1 MELVIVLLIGL
12 CVGLA
17 VGAGL
22 GWLARAMRPVE
33 LPEPAEPVED
43 PAIAQA
49 RHERVVAEIRH
60 EEAAARARV
69 EADLAGAAASIEGLR
84 EHLATA
90 QQAMR
95 DTETRHRE
103 QLAGT
108 QQAMR
113 ETETRHRDDLRKRE
127 VADQGE
133 SKVLQKLAPVAAQL
147 KDMQAKVL
155 DLEKQRSEQHGDLA
169 AQIRATRQS
178 AEQSKMAA
186 ETLSSALRNNSVRG
200 AYGEL
205 QLKTLVESA
214 GLLNRIDY
222 SMQESITADSGARR
236 PDMVIKLPGR
246 KQVAIDSK
254 VPFSAFI
261 DSFRDDIS
269 EKERTSL
276 QAQHAKQVRAHVDA
290 LAGKEYWT
298 GLPISPEYTIA
309 FIPSEAILNTALE
322 ADPTLLEYAFGRG
335 IVLATPVNLW
345 ATLKTVALTWK
356 QEDLAENAQELV
368 ELGRELYKRLGKL
381 SEHVSKLGRSI
392 ETTVRSYNDFAGS
405 LEGRVLVT
413 ARKLDGIDEAKMLGE
428 VKQIDADARRL
439 TAAEFTAFE
448 DLDRPEIEPA
458 MVEGETLFADD
469 EQTG

>member
-1 MELVIVLLIGL
+1 MELVVVLIVGVLL
-12 CVGLA
+12 GLA
-17 VGAGL
+17 VGWLLGRAPQTPAGQ
-22 GWLARAMRPVE
+22 GAA
-33 LPEPAEPVED
+33 PAVLE
-43 PAIAQA
+43 A
-49 RHERVVAEIRH
+49 RHAQIVAELRH
-60 EEAAARARV
+60 TEGAARAQI
-69 EADLAGAAASIEGLR
+69 EQDLAEARATVGGLR
-84 EHLATA
+84 E
-90 QQAMR
+90 
-95 DTETRHRE
+95 
-103 QLAGT
+103 QL
-108 QQAMR
+108 
-113 ETETRHRDDLRKRE
+113 E
-127 VADQGE
+127 VAKVQYAEMVERQRQDAAKRGADEQTE

-147 KDMQAKVL
+147 KDMQQKVL

-186 ETLSSALRNNSVRG
+186 ETLSAALRNNSVRG

-222 SMQESITADSGARR
+222 SMQESISADSGARR

-269 EKERTSL
+269 EAERKSL
-276 QAQHAKQVRAHVDA
+276 QAQHAKQVRGHVDA
-290 LAGKEYWT
+290 LANKEYWT
-298 GLPISPEYTIA
+298 GLPVSPEYTIA
-309 FIPSEAILNTALE
+309 FIPSEAILNTALD
-322 ADPTLLEYAFGRG
+322 ADPTLLEYAFSRG

-368 ELGRELYKRLGKL
+368 DLGRELYKRLGKL
-381 SEHVSKLGRSI
+381 SDHVSKLGRSI

-413 ARKLDGIDEAKMLGE
+413 ARKLDGIDEARMLGE
-428 VKQIDADARRL
+428 VKQIEGDTRRL
-439 TAAEFTAFE
+439 TASEFAA
-448 DLDRPEIEPA
+448 LDETGVGRPELDFEQIGLPVVDDAE
-458 MVEGETLFADD
+458 ET
-469 EQTG
+469 G

>member
-12 CVGLA
+12 FVGLA
-17 VGAGL
+17 AGAGL
-22 GWLARAMRPVE
+22 GWLARAMRPVD
-33 LPEPAEPVED
+33 LAEPLEPVED
-43 PAIAQA
+43 PEVVQA
-49 RHERVVAEIRH
+49 RHERVVAEVRH
-60 EEAAARARV
+60 DEAAARARV

-90 QQAMR
+90 QQS
-95 DTETRHRE
+95 
-103 QLAGT
+103 
-108 QQAMR
+108 MR
-113 ETETRHRDDLRKRE
+113 ETEARHRDDLRKRE
-127 VADQGE
+127 ATDQGE

-169 AQIRATRQS
+169 AQIRATRHS

-222 SMQESITADSGARR
+222 SMQESISADSGARR

-269 EKERTSL
+269 EKERASL
-276 QAQHAKQVRAHVDA
+276 QAQHAKAVRAHVDA

-298 GLPISPEYTIA
+298 GLPVSPEFTIA

-413 ARKLDGIDEAKMLGE
+413 ARKLDGIDEARMLGE

-448 DLDRPEIEPA
+448 DLERAEVEPEMIE
-458 MVEGETLFADD
+458 GKTLFSDD
-469 EQTG
+469 EQAG

>member
-1 MELVIVLLIGL
+1 MVLLIGL
-12 CVGLA
+12 LVGVALGGA
-17 VGAGL
+17 VGWLL
-22 GWLARAMRPVE
+22 GRTRVA
-33 LPEPAEPVED
+33 AEPEVVEVAED
-43 PAIAQA
+43 PALVEERHQHALAQA
-49 RHERVVAEIRH
+49 RAEHQHAIVQVRA
-60 EEAAARARV
+60 EEAAVRAQI
-69 EADLAGAAASIEGLR
+69 ENTLATANESVRGLR
-84 EHLATA
+84 EQLATA
-90 QQAMR
+90 QQQFREAV
-95 DTETRHRE
+95 DQHRAE
-103 QLAGT
+103 A
-108 QQAMR
+108 
-113 ETETRHRDDLRKRE
+113 RKRE
-127 VADQGE
+127 AAEAGE
-133 SKVLQKLAPVAAQL
+133 SKVLQQLAPVASQIR
-147 KDMQAKVL
+147 DMQQKVL
-155 DLEKQRSEQHGDLA
+155 DLEKQRSQQHGDLA

-269 EKERTSL
+269 DKERAEL
-276 QAQHAKQVRAHVDA
+276 QTEHAKKVRGHVDA

-309 FIPSEAILNTALE
+309 FIPSEAILNTALD
-322 ADPTLLEYAFGRG
+322 ADPTLLEYAFSRG

-368 ELGRELYKRLGKL
+368 DLGRELYKRLGKL
-381 SEHVSKLGRSI
+381 SDHVSKLGRSI

-439 TAAEFTAFE
+439 TATEFTAFD
-448 DLDRPEIEPA
+448 DLERPEIEA
-458 MVEGETLFADD
+458 EIVDGDTRFSED
-469 EQTG
+469 EQTA

>member
-1 MELVIVLLIGL
+1 MVLLIGL
-12 CVGLA
+12 LVGLA

-33 LPEPAEPVED
+33 IAEPAEPVED
-43 PAIAQA
+43 PAVTQA
-49 RHERVVAEIRH
+49 RHERIVAEIRH
-60 EEAAARARV
+60 EESAARARV
-69 EADLAGAAASIEGLR
+69 ESDLAAASASLEGLR
-84 EHLATA
+84 EHLAVA
-90 QQAMR
+90 QQQMR

-108 QQAMR
+108 QQQMR

-127 VADQGE
+127 VAEQGE

-169 AQIRATRQS
+169 AQIRATRHS

-222 SMQESITADSGARR
+222 STQESITADSGARR
-236 PDMVIKLPGR
+236 PDMVIRLPGR

-261 DSFRDDIS
+261 DSFREDIS
-269 EKERTSL
+269 DKERASL

-290 LAGKEYWT
+290 LASKEYWT

-309 FIPSEAILNTALE
+309 FIPNEAILNTALE

-381 SEHVSKLGRSI
+381 SDHVSKLGRSI

-439 TAAEFTAFE
+439 TAAEFTAFD
-448 DLDRPEIEPA
+448 DLERPEIEPRI
-458 MVEGETLFADD
+458 VEGETLFSDND
-469 EQTG
+469 QTG

>member
-1 MELVIVLLIGL
+1 MELVLVLVIGL
-12 CVGLA
+12 LLGL
-17 VGAGL
+17 VV
-22 GWLARAMRPVE
+22 GWLLGRAPQTGADHGT
-33 LPEPAEPVED
+33 EPAVLE
-43 PAIAQA
+43 A
-49 RHERVVAEIRH
+49 RHAMIVAELRH
-60 EEAAARARV
+60 AEGAARAQI
-69 EADLAGAAASIEGLR
+69 EQDLAEARATVGGLR
-84 EHLATA
+84 EQLEVAKTQYA
-90 QQAMR
+90 
-95 DTETRHRE
+95 EIVERHRQDAAKRGADE
-103 QLAGT
+103 QT
-108 QQAMR
+108 
-113 ETETRHRDDLRKRE
+113 
-127 VADQGE
+127 E

-147 KDMQAKVL
+147 KDMQQKVL

-186 ETLSSALRNNSVRG
+186 ETLSAALRNNSVRG

-222 SMQESITADSGARR
+222 SMQESISADSGARR

-269 EKERTSL
+269 ETERKTL
-276 QAQHAKQVRAHVDA
+276 QAQHAKQVRGHVDA
-290 LAGKEYWT
+290 LAHKEYWT
-298 GLPISPEYTIA
+298 GLPVSPEYTIA
-309 FIPSEAILNTALE
+309 FIPSEAILNTALD
-322 ADPTLLEYAFGRG
+322 ADPTLLEYAFSRG

-356 QEDLAENAQELV
+356 QEDLTENAQELV
-368 ELGRELYKRLGKL
+368 DLGRELYKRLGKL
-381 SEHVSKLGRSI
+381 SDHVSKLGRSI

-413 ARKLDGIDEAKMLGE
+413 ARKLDGIDEARMLGE
-428 VKQIDADARRL
+428 VKQIEGDTRRL
-439 TAAEFTAFE
+439 TASEFAALE
-448 DLDRPEIEPA
+448 DVERPEVDYEQIGLP
-458 MVEGETLFADD
+458 VADD
-469 EQTG
+469 AEETG

>member
-1 MELVIVLLIGL
+1 METLLM
-12 CVGLA
+12 LA
-17 VGAGL
+17 VGLVLGGVL
-22 GWLARAMRPVE
+22 GWMVGRTPRTESGVDPAVLEARHAAVVSQVRHDEALARAEVE
-33 LPEPAEPVED
+33 QQL
-43 PAIAQA
+43 
-49 RHERVVAEIRH
+49 
-60 EEAAARARV
+60 AAARASV
-69 EADLAGAAASIEGLR
+69 EGLR
-84 EHLATA
+84 EQLVQA
-90 QQAMR
+90 QEQHR
-95 DTETRHRE
+95 LTLETHRNE
-103 QLAGT
+103 IRQ
-108 QQAMR
+108 R
-113 ETETRHRDDLRKRE
+113 E
-127 VADQGE
+127 AAAQGE

-147 KDMQAKVL
+147 KDMQQKVL
-155 DLEKQRSEQHGDLA
+155 DLEKQRSQQHGDLA

-186 ETLSSALRNNSVRG
+186 ETLSAALRNNSVRG

-222 SMQESITADSGARR
+222 SVQESISADSGARR

-261 DSFRDDIS
+261 DSFREDIS
-269 EKERTSL
+269 ETERKSL
-276 QAQHAKQVRAHVDA
+276 QAQHAKQVRSHVDA

-298 GLPISPEYTIA
+298 GLPVSPEYTIA
-309 FIPSEAILNTALE
+309 FIPSEAILNTALD

-368 ELGRELYKRLGKL
+368 DLGRELYKRLGKL

-413 ARKLDGIDEAKMLGE
+413 ARKLDGIDEARLLGE
-428 VKQIDADARRL
+428 VKQIEGDTRRL
-439 TAAEFTAFE
+439 TASEFTALE
-448 DLDRPEIEPA
+448 QTGIARPEIDFEQVGLPI
-458 MVEGETLFADD
+458 ADD
-469 EQTG
+469 DERTA

>member
-1 MELVIVLLIGL
+1 MDLVIVLLIGL
-12 CVGLA
+12 LVGVA
-17 VGAGL
+17 L
-22 GWLARAMRPVE
+22 GWLVRAARPV
-33 LPEPAEPVED
+33 PVAEPVEMPEPVED

-49 RHERVVAEIRH
+49 RHDRVVAELRA
-60 EEAAARARV
+60 EEAAVRARV
-69 EADLAGAAASIEGLR
+69 EGDLCGARASIEGLR
-84 EHLATA
+84 EHLQAA
-90 QQAMR
+90 QQQLR
-95 DTETRHRE
+95 DTETRHR
-103 QLAGT
+103 
-108 QQAMR
+108 
-113 ETETRHRDDLRKRE
+113 DDTRKRE
-127 VADQGE
+127 VAEQAE

-147 KDMQAKVL
+147 KDMQQKVL

-186 ETLSSALRNNSVRG
+186 ETLSAALRNNSVRG

-269 EKERTSL
+269 DKERATL
-276 QAQHAKQVRAHVDA
+276 QGQHAKQVRGHVDA

-381 SEHVSKLGRSI
+381 SDHVSKLGRSI

-428 VKQIDADARRL
+428 VKQIDADPRRL
-439 TAAEFTAFE
+439 TATEFTAFD
-448 DLDRPEIEPA
+448 DLERAEIPA
-458 MVEGETLFADD
+458 EVVQGETLFAEDD
-469 EQTG
+469 QTA

>member
-1 MELVIVLLIGL
+1 MDPVIVLLIGL
-12 CVGLA
+12 VVGVAL
-17 VGAGL
+17 GGL
-22 GWLARAMRPVE
+22 VGWLLRGAAPVQE
-33 LPEPAEPVED
+33 VEVEVGED
-43 PAIAQA
+43 PALVEA
-49 RHERVVAEIRH
+49 RHQHALAEVRA
-60 EEAAARARV
+60 EEAAARSTLEHELTAARATV
-69 EADLAGAAASIEGLR
+69 EQDLAAERASTTGL
-84 EHLATA
+84 
-90 QQAMR
+90 
-95 DTETRHRE
+95 RE
-103 QLAGT
+103 QLASV
-108 QQAMR
+108 QQQLR
-113 ETETRHRDDLRKRE
+113 DTVEQHRAEARKRE
-127 VADQGE
+127 ATEAGE

-155 DLEKQRSEQHGDLA
+155 DLEKQRSQQHGDLA

-222 SMQESITADSGARR
+222 SLQESITADSGARR

-269 EKERTSL
+269 DKERKDL
-276 QAQHAKQVRAHVDA
+276 QSQHAKQVRQHVDA

-298 GLPISPEYTIA
+298 GLAVSPEYTIA
-309 FIPSEAILNTALE
+309 FIPNEAILNAALE
-322 ADPTLLEYAFGRG
+322 ADPNLMEYAFGRG
-335 IVLATPVNLW
+335 IVLATPINLW

-381 SEHVSKLGRSI
+381 SEHVAKLGRSI

-413 ARKLDGIDEAKMLGE
+413 ARKLDGIDEAKMLGQ
-428 VKQIDADARRL
+428 VPQIEADTRRL
-439 TAAEFTAFE
+439 TATEFTAFE
-448 DLDRPEIEPA
+448 DLERPEIDPA
-458 MVEGETLFADD
+458 LADGGTLFDD
-469 EQTG
+469 AEDDQAV

>member
-1 MELVIVLLIGL
+1 MELIAVLLIGL
-12 CVGLA
+12 LVGG
-17 VGAGL
+17 VV
-22 GWLARAMRPVE
+22 GWLFARSRVE
-33 LPEPAEPVED
+33 ETDVVD
-43 PAIAQA
+43 PALLEAQHA
-49 RHERVVAEIRH
+49 TAISQLRH
-60 EEAAARARV
+60 EEALTRTELEKRLAEALTTVSNLNERISAAESQYRETV
-69 EADLAGAAASIEGLR
+69 ERHRHEAQQRAAAE
-84 EHLATA
+84 
-90 QQAMR
+90 
-95 DTETRHRE
+95 
-103 QLAGT
+103 
-108 QQAMR
+108 
-113 ETETRHRDDLRKRE
+113 
-127 VADQGE
+127 QGE

-147 KDMQAKVL
+147 KDMQQKVL

-178 AEQSKMAA
+178 AEQSKLAA
-186 ETLSSALRNNSVRG
+186 ETLSAALRNNSVRG

-222 SMQESITADSGARR
+222 STQESISADSGARR

-261 DSFRDDIS
+261 DSFREDIS
-269 EKERTSL
+269 ETERKAL
-276 QAQHAKQVRAHVDA
+276 QAQHAKAVRAHVDA

-298 GLPISPEYTIA
+298 GLPVSPEYTIA
-309 FIPSEAILNTALE
+309 FIPSEAILNTALD

-368 ELGRELYKRLGKL
+368 DLGRELYKRLGKL

-413 ARKLDGIDEAKMLGE
+413 ARKLDGVDEAKMLGE
-428 VKQIDADARRL
+428 VKQIEGDTRRL
-439 TAAEFTAFE
+439 TASEFLS
-448 DLDRPEIEPA
+448 LDETGIARPEIDFEQIGLP
-458 MVEGETLFADD
+458 TLDAESDV
-469 EQTG
+469 G

>member
-1 MELVIVLLIGL
+1 MELIVVLVSGLLVGLVVGWLIGRAPGQGSEPAVL
-12 CVGLA
+12 EARHATMVAELKHEEGALRAKIEQDLA
-17 VGAGL
+17 E
-22 GWLARAMRPVE
+22 ARATV
-33 LPEPAEPVED
+33 
-43 PAIAQA
+43 
-49 RHERVVAEIRH
+49 
-60 EEAAARARV
+60 
-69 EADLAGAAASIEGLR
+69 GGL
-84 EHLATA
+84 
-90 QQAMR
+90 
-95 DTETRHRE
+95 RE
-103 QLAGT
+103 QLAAART
-108 QQAMR
+108 QYDEIVQ
-113 ETETRHRDDLRKRE
+113 RHRQDADKRAATE
-127 VADQGE
+127 QTE

-147 KDMQAKVL
+147 KDMQQKVL

-186 ETLSSALRNNSVRG
+186 ETLSAALRNNSVRG

-222 SMQESITADSGARR
+222 SMQESITADTGARR

-254 VPFSAFI
+254 VPFSSFI

-269 EKERTSL
+269 EAERKTF
-276 QAQHAKQVRAHVDA
+276 QTQHAKQVRGHVDA

-322 ADPTLLEYAFGRG
+322 ADPTLLEYAFSRG

-356 QEDLAENAQELV
+356 QEDLADNAQELV
-368 ELGRELYKRLGKL
+368 DLGRELYKRLGKM
-381 SEHVSKLGRSI
+381 SDHVSKLGRSI
-392 ETTVRSYNDFAGS
+392 ETTVRSYNDFAGT
-405 LEGRVLVT
+405 LESRVLVT

-428 VKQIDADARRL
+428 VKQIEADPRRL
-439 TAAEFTAFE
+439 TASEFAV
-448 DLDRPEIEPA
+448 LDETGVGRPE
-458 MVEGETLFADD
+458 LDF
-469 EQTG
+469 EQIGLPVDSAEEQAG

>member
-1 MELVIVLLIGL
+1 METLLV
-12 CVGLA
+12 LA
-17 VGAGL
+17 VGLVL
-22 GWLARAMRPVE
+22 GVVVGWLLARATRVGQ
-33 LPEPAEPVED
+33 LGVD
-43 PAIAQA
+43 PQLLESRHVAALMQVRHDEMVARSDLEQKFAAAQA
-49 RHERVVAEIRH
+49 SV
-60 EEAAARARV
+60 
-69 EADLAGAAASIEGLR
+69 EGLR
-84 EHLATA
+84 EQLVLAQDQHRQTVEA
-90 QQAMR
+90 HR
-95 DTETRHRE
+95 NETRQRE
-103 QLAGT
+103 ASA
-108 QQAMR
+108 QA
-113 ETETRHRDDLRKRE
+113 
-127 VADQGE
+127 E
-133 SKVLQKLAPVAAQL
+133 SKVLEKLAPVAAQL
-147 KDMQAKVL
+147 RDMQQKVV
-155 DLEKQRSEQHGDLA
+155 DLEKQRHEQYGDLN

-186 ETLSSALRNNSVRG
+186 ETLSAALRNNSVRG

-222 SMQESITADSGARR
+222 SVQESISADSGARR

-269 EKERTSL
+269 ETERKSL
-276 QAQHAKQVRAHVDA
+276 QAQHAKQVRGHVDA

-298 GLPISPEYTIA
+298 GLPVSPEYTIA
-309 FIPSEAILNTALE
+309 FIPSEAILNTALD
-322 ADPTLLEYAFGRG
+322 ADPTLLEYAFSRG

-368 ELGRELYKRLGKL
+368 DLGRELYKRLGKL
-381 SEHVSKLGRSI
+381 SDHVSKLGRSI

-413 ARKLDGIDEAKMLGE
+413 ARRLDGIDEAKMLGE
-428 VKQIDADARRL
+428 VKQIEGDTRRL
-439 TAAEFTAFE
+439 TASEFAA
-448 DLDRPEIEPA
+448 LDETGIARPEIDFEQVVLPDA
-458 MVEGETLFADD
+458 DSTDGERA
-469 EQTG
+469 G

>member
-1 MELVIVLLIGL
+1 METLLM
-12 CVGLA
+12 LA
-17 VGAGL
+17 VGLVLGLAL
-22 GWLARAMRPVE
+22 GWLLGRSPRAGQAGV
-33 LPEPAEPVED
+33 D
-43 PAIAQA
+43 PQVLEA
-49 RHERVVAEIRH
+49 RHAAVVSQLRH
-60 EEAAARARV
+60 EEAMARADV
-69 EADLAGAAASIEGLR
+69 ETRLAEAGATISALR
-84 EHLATA
+84 ERVTAGEEQRRDMNERHRTEA
-90 QQAMR
+90 QQRAAA
-95 DTETRHRE
+95 E
-103 QLAGT
+103 QT
-108 QQAMR
+108 
-113 ETETRHRDDLRKRE
+113 
-127 VADQGE
+127 E

-147 KDMQAKVL
+147 KDMQQKVL

-186 ETLSSALRNNSVRG
+186 ETLSAALRNNSVRG

-214 GLLNRIDY
+214 GLLNRIDF
-222 SMQESITADSGARR
+222 SVQESISADSGARR

-261 DSFRDDIS
+261 DSFREDIS
-269 EKERTSL
+269 ETERKSL
-276 QAQHAKQVRAHVDA
+276 QVQHAKQVRGHVDA

-298 GLPISPEYTIA
+298 GLPVSPEYTIA
-309 FIPSEAILNTALE
+309 FIPSEAILNTALD

-368 ELGRELYKRLGKL
+368 DLGRELYKRLGKL
-381 SEHVSKLGRSI
+381 SDHVSKLGRSI

-413 ARKLDGIDEAKMLGE
+413 ARKLDGIDEARMLGE
-428 VKQIDADARRL
+428 VKQIEGDTRRL
-439 TAAEFTAFE
+439 TASEFTA
-448 DLDRPEIEPA
+448 LDETGIVRPEIDLEQVGLPV
-458 MVEGETLFADD
+458 VEDD
-469 EQTG
+469 RDQVG

>member
-1 MELVIVLLIGL
+1 MESLLLLV
-12 CVGLA
+12 VGIALGVA
-17 VGAGL
+17 VGWLLARMPRTDETVIAPEVL
-22 GWLARAMRPVE
+22 EAQHAAAMAQVRHDEALARAGVE
-33 LPEPAEPVED
+33 T
-43 PAIAQA
+43 
-49 RHERVVAEIRH
+49 R
-60 EEAAARARV
+60 
-69 EADLAGAAASIEGLR
+69 
-84 EHLATA
+84 LATA
-90 QQAMR
+90 GATITALREQVAAGEEQRREIA
-95 DTETRHRE
+95 ERHRSEALQRTATE
-103 QLAGT
+103 Q
-108 QQAMR
+108 
-113 ETETRHRDDLRKRE
+113 
-127 VADQGE
+127 VE

-147 KDMQAKVL
+147 KDMQQKVL

-169 AQIRATRQS
+169 AQIRATRHS

-222 SMQESITADSGARR
+222 SVQESISADSGARR

-269 EKERTSL
+269 ETERKSL
-276 QAQHAKQVRAHVDA
+276 QTQHAKQVRGHVDA

-298 GLPISPEYTIA
+298 GLPVSPEYTIA

-322 ADPTLLEYAFGRG
+322 ADPTLLEYAFSRG

-368 ELGRELYKRLGKL
+368 DLGRELYKRLGKL
-381 SEHVSKLGRSI
+381 SDHVSKLGRSI

-428 VKQIDADARRL
+428 VKQIEGDTRRL
-439 TAAEFTAFE
+439 TASEFTVLE
-448 DLDRPEIEPA
+448 ETGIGRPEID
-458 MVEGETLFADD
+458 F
-469 EQTG
+469 EQTGLPVETNDERAG

>member
-1 MELVIVLLIGL
+1 MESLLLLVIGLVLGAL
-12 CVGLA
+12 VGWL
-17 VGAGL
+17 
-22 GWLARAMRPVE
+22 LARASRTNE
-33 LPEPAEPVED
+33 ATFEPEVLEAQHAAALSQVRHDE
-43 PAIAQA
+43 AIA
-49 RHERVVAEIRH
+49 RAE
-60 EEAAARARV
+60 V
-69 EADLAGAAASIEGLR
+69 TTQ
-84 EHLATA
+84 LATA
-90 QQAMR
+90 QATITALREQVAAGDEQR
-95 DTETRHRE
+95 REIAERHRQEATQRSAAE
-103 QLAGT
+103 QT
-108 QQAMR
+108 
-113 ETETRHRDDLRKRE
+113 
-127 VADQGE
+127 E

-147 KDMQAKVL
+147 KDMQQKVL

-186 ETLSSALRNNSVRG
+186 ETLSAALRNNSVRG

-222 SMQESITADSGARR
+222 SVQESITADSGARR

-261 DSFRDDIS
+261 DSFREDIS
-269 EKERTSL
+269 EAERKTL
-276 QAQHAKQVRAHVDA
+276 QAQHAKQVRGHVDA

-298 GLPISPEYTIA
+298 GLPVSPEYTIA
-309 FIPSEAILNTALE
+309 FIPSEAILNTALD

-368 ELGRELYKRLGKL
+368 DLGRELYKRLGKL
-381 SEHVSKLGRSI
+381 SDHVSKLGRSI

-428 VKQIDADARRL
+428 VKQIEGDTRRL
-439 TAAEFTAFE
+439 TASEFTV
-448 DLDRPEIEPA
+448 LDETGIARPEIDFEQIGLPE
-458 MVEGETLFADD
+458 VND
-469 EQTG
+469 EEEQAG

>member
-1 MELVIVLLIGL
+1 METLLMLV
-12 CVGLA
+12 VGLA
-17 VGAGL
+17 LGAAL
-22 GWLARAMRPVE
+22 GWLAGRTRREVEVDVEPGVDPLVLEAQHAAELMRV
-33 LPEPAEPVED
+33 
-43 PAIAQA
+43 
-49 RHERVVAEIRH
+49 RH
-60 EEAAARARV
+60 EEALARADLEQQLSAARASV
-69 EADLAGAAASIEGLR
+69 EGLR
-84 EHLATA
+84 DQLVQA
-90 QQAMR
+90 QDQHRQTVEAHR
-95 DTETRHRE
+95 QETRQRE
-103 QLAGT
+103 AAA
-108 QQAMR
+108 QA
-113 ETETRHRDDLRKRE
+113 
-127 VADQGE
+127 E

-147 KDMQAKVL
+147 RDMQQKVI
-155 DLEKQRSEQHGDLA
+155 DLEKQRHQQHGDLA
-169 AQIRATRQS
+169 AQIRATRES
-178 AEQSKMAA
+178 AEQSKSAA
-186 ETLSSALRNNSVRG
+186 ETLSAALRNNSVRG

-222 SMQESITADSGARR
+222 SVQESITADSGARR

-269 EKERTSL
+269 ETERKTL
-276 QAQHAKQVRAHVDA
+276 QSQHAKQVRSHVDA

-298 GLPISPEYTIA
+298 GLPVSPEYTIA
-309 FIPSEAILNTALE
+309 FIPSEAILNTALD
-322 ADPTLLEYAFGRG
+322 ADPTLLEYAFSRG

-368 ELGRELYKRLGKL
+368 DLGRELYKRLGKL
-381 SEHVSKLGRSI
+381 SDHVSKLGRAI

-428 VKQIDADARRL
+428 VKQIEGDTRRL
-439 TAAEFTAFE
+439 TASEFTALE
-448 DLDRPEIEPA
+448 ETALEEIGVSRAELD
-458 MVEGETLFADD
+458 F
-469 EQTG
+469 EQTGLPLADDDAETA

>member
-1 MELVIVLLIGL
+1 MELVLVLLIGL
-12 CVGLA
+12 LVGVA
-17 VGAGL
+17 L
-22 GWLARAMRPVE
+22 GWLGHAMRPVE
-33 LPEPAEPVED
+33 MPAPVED
-43 PAIAQA
+43 PAVAEA
-49 RHERVVAEIRH
+49 RHERVVAEIRA
-60 EEAAARARV
+60 EEASVRSRIESDLAAAR
-69 EADLAGAAASIEGLR
+69 ASIEGLR
-84 EHLATA
+84 EHLVAA
-90 QQAMR
+90 QQQMR
-95 DTETRHRE
+95 DTES
-103 QLAGT
+103 
-108 QQAMR
+108 
-113 ETETRHRDDLRKRE
+113 RHRDDVRKRE
-127 VADQGE
+127 AAEQSE
-133 SKVLQKLAPVAAQL
+133 SKVLQQLAPVATQIR
-147 KDMQAKVL
+147 DMQQKVL

-222 SMQESITADSGARR
+222 SMQESITADTGARR

-269 EKERTSL
+269 DTERTTL
-276 QAQHAKQVRAHVDA
+276 QAQHAKQVRGHVDA

-309 FIPSEAILNTALE
+309 FIPSEAILNTALD
-322 ADPTLLEYAFGRG
+322 ADPTLLEYAFSRG

-368 ELGRELYKRLGKL
+368 DLGRELYKRLGKL

-439 TAAEFTAFE
+439 TATEFTAFD
-448 DLDRPEIEPA
+448 DLERPEVEPA
-458 MVEGETLFADD
+458 IVDGDTLFSED
-469 EQTG
+469 EQTA